1 MGQFTTGQSQ
11 FEFLAHEVPRP
22 GQVDMIRDCVSAL
35 RKKGNHLAAAP
46 TGIGKTAAAL
56 AAALEVSLVPGEEKT
71 VFFLTSRQT
80 QHRIVVDTVRK
91 INVRRGKQS
100 NISLIDMIG
109 QSGMC
114 VQEFAKESPFVFS
127 LMCSQARKSRTCKP
141 WMTKADGLREQ
152 FLSYPLHVDELVE
165 KVVQHTENGRPAVTC
180 PWKIARESVAFAN
193 VFVGDYNHLFDD
205 GVRENSLKA
214 MGLNLENIIIIVD
227 EAHNLPDRI
236 RMTMERK
243 LTPTMVKNVYTEL
256 EEYEET
262 YRNIVMQTGGDLFQT
277 QYERIVW
284 VKSVFES
291 ARKVFSDFFAS
302 LNKQLKKDDD
312 EIEVK
317 VEDIFDLLHKACDIA
332 EGRDGQHKLVNNEN
346 FQIQPVNRIR
356 ILRDIL
362 ANVDVDVEVGD
373 GEDPMEPD
381 ALRFSELLRTLDRFQ
396 NTNSVVLIFDGKG
409 KDGRITSHLLD
420 PGMVAAPIFEQAAGS
435 ILMSGTLYP
444 PSMYADIL
452 GFTKLTTHAH
462 YTSPFAA
469 KRRPVLIAKDVTTK
483 FSERSQENS
492 FLIQQHIQTLIDAT
506 PGNIAVFAPS
516 YAMLEQIVGLGHYSG
531 TRLMMEN
538 RDWTK
543 KDLDGVVETLLHE
556 KQNQRKILLGGV
568 FGARLS
574 EGIDY
579 NNGALDAVICVGI
592 PNSPPSLLS
601 KALTRFA
608 EERFGKNLA
617 WKYTISQPAI
627 NSILQAMGRPIRSV
641 ADRAMILLLD
651 KRNDERTYSSCYP
664 PDLQMIP
671 CHGSEH
677 IRQYAERFFRT
688 VHREVGE

>member
-277 QYERIVW
+277 QYELIVW

>member
-11 FEFLAHEVPRP
+11 IEFLAHEVPRP
-22 GQVDMIRDCVSAL
+22 GQVEMIRDCVSAL

-91 INVRRGKQS
+91 INGRRGKQS

-165 KVVQHTENGRPAVTC
+165 KVVQHTENGRPSVTC

-214 MGLNLENIIIIVD
+214 MGINLENIIIIVD

-277 QYERIVW
+277 QYELIVW

-483 FSERSQENS
+483 FSERSPENS